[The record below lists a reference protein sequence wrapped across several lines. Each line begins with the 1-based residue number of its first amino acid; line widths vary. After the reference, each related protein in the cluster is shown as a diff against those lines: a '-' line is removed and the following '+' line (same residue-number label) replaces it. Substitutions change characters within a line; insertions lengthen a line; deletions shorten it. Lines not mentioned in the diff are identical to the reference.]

1 MNKKSVLES
10 LLFVVGE
17 DGLSL
22 EQIMTI
28 LEIKEEEANKLI
40 FDLDKD
46 YSNKDRGFR
55 IDVLGNKFK
64 LVTKKSCNEYIKK
77 LVNIENNET
86 LSQSSLETLAI
97 IAYNSPITRIGVDEI
112 RGVNTVHTIRKLI
125 MKGLIEEK
133 GRAELPG
140 RPILYG
146 ITDYFL
152 DYFGLAS
159 IDDLPKISFDEE
171 ENLDESNLFE
181 SRYKEN

>member
-112 RGVNTVHTIRKLI
+112 RGVNTVHTIRK
-125 MKGLIEEK
+125 
-133 GRAELPG
+133 
-140 RPILYG
+140 
-146 ITDYFL
+146 
-152 DYFGLAS
+152 
-159 IDDLPKISFDEE
+159 
-171 ENLDESNLFE
+171 
-181 SRYKEN
+181 